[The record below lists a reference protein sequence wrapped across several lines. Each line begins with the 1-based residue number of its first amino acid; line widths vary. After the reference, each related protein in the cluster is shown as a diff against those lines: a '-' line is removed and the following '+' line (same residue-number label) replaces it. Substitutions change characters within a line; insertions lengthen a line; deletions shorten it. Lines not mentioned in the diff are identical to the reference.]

1 MSIPPTGPFAI
12 LTPGRTLG
20 ESAVVSM
27 SFCVTLGFDLA
38 EGEQLVSD
46 YSCVTCKGR
55 SAERCRGSKMVIHTD
70 SGLCAC

>member
-27 SFCVTLGFDLA
+27 SFCVTVGFDLA
-38 EGEQLVSD
+38 EGNS
-46 YSCVTCKGR
+46 
-55 SAERCRGSKMVIHTD
+55 
-70 SGLCAC
+70 